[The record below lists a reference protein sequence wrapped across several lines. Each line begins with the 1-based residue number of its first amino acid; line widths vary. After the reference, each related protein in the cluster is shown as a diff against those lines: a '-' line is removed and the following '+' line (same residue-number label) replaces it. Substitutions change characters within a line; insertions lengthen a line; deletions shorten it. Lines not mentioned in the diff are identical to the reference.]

1 MGKHLAQRS
10 DPDKPKPEKL
20 AAQAAR
26 SLPLPLALLDE
37 LGQVNFANAAMKSL
51 VGFDP
56 TGQPLLPPAVLQRLM
71 AKGRAEVSLPGGV
84 TLLQWTQTPEA
95 SMVWGAEV
103 VNASGRRHTPP
114 PGSLAHELEH
124 VLARLLSDAPASLHV
139 ERQYDESLP
148 QPRRQD
154 LVRDA
159 FEATLRPLMAAMQGN
174 SDPALR
180 LMLGRESGVAG
191 LRVTHNAADFEVP
204 ELQPHLTAAGV
215 RVVETRSALG
225 GSFVVTLPL

>member
-1 MGKHLAQRS
+1 MAQRP

-26 SLPLPLALLDE
+26 SLPLPLALLDDQ
-37 LGQVNFANAAMKSL
+37 GQVNFANAAMKSL

-56 TGQPLLPPAVLQRLM
+56 TGQPLLAPAVLQRLM
-71 AKGRAEVSLPGGV
+71 AKGRVEVSLTGGV

-95 SMVWGAEV
+95 SIVWGAEV
-103 VNASGRRHTPP
+103 VNAHGRRHTPP

-124 VLARLLSDAPASLHV
+124 VLARLLPDAPASLHV

-159 FEATLRPLMAAMQGN
+159 FHSTLSPLIAAMQGH
-174 SDPALR
+174 SDPAVR
-180 LMLGRESGVAG
+180 LMLGRDAGVAS
-191 LRVTHNAADFEVP
+191 LRVTHNAVGFEVP

-215 RVVETRSALG
+215 RVAETRSPLG